1 MTTAE
6 KEGME
11 RQANQAELRDRK
23 LRLLQEAFEE
33 IIPEIIQDPETQD
46 GIPEIHGDG
55 TDEVKKKGG
64 VKDSETF
71 RSLVGIF
78 LFSAFAIV
86 SFFWFTRTIR
96 TQGELVPRNR
106 VVIKSPFDGKLGKI
120 FVNEG
125 GIVKEG
131 DLIGEMDCSDVTN
144 EMKKRKEESEILAGE
159 VMILK
164 ATMAQEEASFVRK
177 KRLFDQGVVTI
188 FELEKAEAKL
198 SSSRIDFQKAVRE
211 QKDLEAK
218 IISLEDKQNIAK
230 LVAPLTGTVVTHGLY
245 QKRNAFLEKGDKIC
259 EVADI
264 NDLIVEASIPE
275 EKTTKVKIGGEVR
288 LKFPLSSKW
297 YTGRIIKIS
306 DFSGRSKKTLD
317 EILQEAE
324 TKKGVVINVALEE
337 KPSALKYGMAVKV
350 RIKV

>member
-6 KEGME
+6 KERME

-46 GIPEIHGDG
+46 GIPEIHGES

-64 VKDSETF
+64 IKDNETL
-71 RSLVGIF
+71 RSLIGIF
-78 LFSAFAIV
+78 LFSAFAIG
-86 SFFWFTRTIR
+86 SFFWFAQTIR

-106 VVIKSPFDGKLGKI
+106 VVIKAPFDGKLGKI

-125 GIVKEG
+125 EMVKEG
-131 DLIGEMDCSDVTN
+131 DLIGEMNSSDVAN
-144 EMKKRKEESEILAGE
+144 EMKKREEETEVLTGE
-159 VMILK
+159 VAMLK
-164 ATMAQEEASFVRK
+164 AAMVQEEASFVRRK
-177 KRLFDQGVVTI
+177 GLFDQGVITV
-188 FELEKAEAKL
+188 FELEKAEARL
-198 SSSRIDFQKAVRE
+198 SSSRIDFQKAMRE
-211 QKDLEAK
+211 LKELETK
-218 IISLEDKQNIAK
+218 ILSLEDKLNVAK

-264 NDLIVEASIPE
+264 TDLIVEASIPE
-275 EKTTKVKIGGEVR
+275 EKTTKVLIGQKVR
-288 LKFPLSSKW
+288 LKFPLSGKW
-297 YTGRIIKIS
+297 YTGRVIKIA

-317 EILQEAE
+317 EILQESE
-324 TKKGVVINVALEE
+324 TKKGVVISVALEE
-337 KPSALKYGMAVKV
+337 KPVALKYGMAVKV